1 MNNFLIIFIILFI
14 IGIVLFLITI
24 SNKKIEH
31 FNEVIS
37 NLPFPNIANDNDVN
51 IQSQDLS
58 NMNSSANNIT
68 LNIRESLDISTTY
81 ESFIITSSYLL
92 TNRTDTISSL
102 FKLHPPTNGIKLT
115 SVEPYDQNGNNNINS
130 GFGDPVRFYNY
141 ISINFPN
148 TNMTA
153 TKIEISYSTFEIS
166 NKIKSDISTD
176 IRIYTSEDNT
186 FQNLGTQNINKSSDT
201 LVFNIPEN
209 KLIKSYLYIFISPKI
224 RSIVLTKLRFFIQK
238 KEYLQKVITEDDIIK
253 FSTDNPAEQITIP
266 STFSAGIQ
274 EETEIGFGQSISNYK
289 KLNNLF
295 KFISPWAIYDGKDYN
310 VSSGTIPE
318 ILKRNC
324 KDAKVSGAIP
334 QIITE
339 NNIKYLSGTTA
350 TKIIFPDF
358 SLPEY
363 YTICAITKYTSS
375 DRSNLSKRG
384 RILSCVNSAAN
395 DWILGHWW
403 NKVGVMHYNG
413 WKTPNEQSI
422 SGDGNQWVVSC
433 VKSSSSVDKSL
444 LFNGISRGTS
454 VPPKMNN
461 NSANNKISINNNN
474 IYVENSDFGLSYLII
489 WDVVL
494 TDNQLKLVSDTLQE
508 YLKTGQDLDLS
519 DITISQNDGSTEQK
533 AAKSAIDIK
542 RLTCTNTNGPY
553 WIKYA
558 TNKPAKL
565 VYCIMDSMVFG
576 GGWMLAL
583 KGAKNSP
590 EFVYR
595 SHHWTN
601 NTVLNETEN
610 NFVDFTNA
618 KYDIYNYYPA
628 TDCLAIFDANDT
640 AGELTFNN
648 YPEYGWIW
656 HIPNIIGNVKIT
668 LLDFFKP
675 RTGFQR
681 GLSSYAYTS
690 SNQGNIAWVKQ
701 WMINRGFT
709 GFYISPQYFEE
720 RFVKVTCIEKSPL
733 NRKIFSQQEHFKAWG
748 LNVIPHAWA
757 HAVRWGGSFNENPGH
772 WDGLPG
778 SNDVSCGIGL
788 EAKNYSAG
796 DAITCCQS
804 TKGTNASM
812 GFKWF
817 IR

>member
-14 IGIVLFLITI
+14 IGVVLFLITI

-37 NLPFPNIANDNDVN
+37 NLPFPNITNDNDVI

-68 LNIRESLDISTTY
+68 LNIRESLDINTTY

-102 FKLHPPTNGIKLT
+102 FKLHPPTNGIKLN
-115 SVEPYDQNGNNNINS
+115 SVEPYDKDGNNNINS

-153 TKIEISYSTFEIS
+153 TKIEISYSTFEITD
-166 NKIKSDISTD
+166 KIKSDISTD

-186 FQNLGTQNINKSSDT
+186 FQNLGTQDINKSSNT
-201 LVFNIPEN
+201 LIFNIPEN

-295 KFISPWAIYDGKDYN
+295 KFIPPWAMYDGKDYN
-310 VSSGTIPE
+310 VSSRTIPE

-324 KDAKVSGAIP
+324 KDAIVAGETPK
-334 QIITE
+334 IITE

-350 TKIIFPDF
+350 TKILFPDF

-363 YTICAITKYTSS
+363 YTICAITKYTST
-375 DRSNLSKRG
+375 DISNVSKRG
-384 RILSCVNSAAN
+384 RILTAVSSENTN
-395 DWILGHWW
+395 WLLGHHW
-403 NKVGVMHYNG
+403 NVIGVMHSYG
-413 WKTPNEQSI
+413 WRTSWNQSI

-454 VPPKMNN
+454 APPKMY
-461 NSANNKISINNNN
+461 NNKADNKLNINFSN
-474 IYVENSDFGLSYLII
+474 YGQNSDFGLSYLII

-494 TDNQLKLVSDTLQE
+494 SDNQLKLVSDTLQE
-508 YLKTGQDLDLS
+508 YLKTGQDLDIS

-533 AAKSAIDIK
+533 AAKSAMDIK

-583 KGAKNSP
+583 KGAKNSG
-590 EFVYR
+590 EFVYHA
-595 SHHWTN
+595 SHWTN
-601 NTVLNETEN
+601 DSVLNETHD
-610 NFVDFTNA
+610 NFADFTNA
-618 KYDIYNYYPA
+618 KYDIYNYYSA

-640 AGELTFNN
+640 KGELTFNN

-656 HIPNIIGNVKIT
+656 HIPNFNGKDKIS

-675 RTGFQR
+675 RNGFPR

-690 SNQGNIAWVKQ
+690 TNQGNIEWVKR
-701 WMINRGFT
+701 WMIDRGFS
-709 GFYISPQYFEE
+709 GYYISPQYFENM
-720 RFVKVTCIEKSPL
+720 FVETTCTKRSPL

-748 LNVIPHAWA
+748 LNVIPQGWN

-772 WDGLPG
+772 WDGLPN

-788 EAKNYSAG
+788 QTRNFSAG
-796 DAITCCQS
+796 DAINCCQS
-804 TKGTNASM
+804 TTGTNASM